1 MLLKDKIKQLRKD
14 RGLTQASLG
23 KLINKSSQVISNW
36 ERGYTSSIN
45 QDDIKR
51 LANALNINIS
61 ELLDDTDFNINNA
74 INAQVENKPKD
85 LIKLLEKEEYTLNG
99 VLVTPEDKE
108 KLKRI
113 IEAAFGTQKKKINV
127 RSDFYV
133 KSKIACQKSSKKIW
147 HIRPILYC

>member
-113 IEAAFGTQKKKINV
+113 IEATFWDAKEKNKRKK
-127 RSDFYV
+127 
-133 KSKIACQKSSKKIW
+133 
-147 HIRPILYC
+147 

>member
-14 RGLTQASLG
+14 RGLTQARLG

-51 LANALNINIS
+51 LATALNINIS
-61 ELLDDTDFNINNA
+61 ELLNDTDFNINDC
-74 INAQVENKPKD
+74 IDTQTKNKPKD

-99 VLVTPEDKE
+99 VLVNQEDKE

-113 IEAAFGTQKKKINV
+113 IEAAFWDAKEKNKRKK
-127 RSDFYV
+127 
-133 KSKIACQKSSKKIW
+133 
-147 HIRPILYC
+147 

>member
-113 IEAAFGTQKKKINV
+113 IESAFWHEKEKNKRKK
-127 RSDFYV
+127 
-133 KSKIACQKSSKKIW
+133 
-147 HIRPILYC
+147 

>member
-1 MLLKDKIKQLRKD
+1 MLIYVTIYYMKVGAYMLLKDKIKQLRKD
-14 RGLTQASLG
+14 GGLTQASLG

-99 VLVTPEDKE
+99 VLVNQEDKE

-113 IEAAFGTQKKKINV
+113 IEAAFWDAKEKNKRKK
-127 RSDFYV
+127 
-133 KSKIACQKSSKKIW
+133 
-147 HIRPILYC
+147 